1 MNTRPDPK
9 PTRYL
14 LLLVSLVGISLLALS
29 CSNSSPTEPDNV
41 ASTPEAG
48 PGSSSSSSNAE
59 DSSGDNSSGSNN
71 GDDGSSSNSADDSG
85 ESGSSGTDG
94 QPGSLKI
101 NLTDLP
107 TDEICQLWVYFE
119 ELRVKPDGG
128 PPVFVLQEFSGQ
140 TWDLL
145 TLRNGAEDE
154 MGEFVVEQGKYQFI
168 EILLDQSR
176 SSVVE
181 KDPETECDPVGETVA
196 LQIPSQKFK
205 VKGQPF
211 TVDSATEITIDFDA
225 DQSLKRKGSEKNP
238 KGWLLSPSVS
248 IVKVDP

>member
-1 MNTRPDPK
+1 MTKQLERC
-9 PTRYL
+9 L
-14 LLLVSLVGISLLALS
+14 LKSLFAVVALVAVALVAVACNS
-29 CSNSSPTEPDNV
+29 SSPTEPENV
-41 ASTPEAG
+41 ASAPA
-48 PGSSSSSSNAE
+48 SSST
-59 DSSGDNSSGSNN
+59 GSSGS
-71 GDDGSSSNSADDSG
+71 SSADDSG
-85 ESGSSGTDG
+85 TGDSGDSGGNDGSGSTDSAEGSGDSGDSGTSG
-94 QPGSLKI
+94 QPGSLTI

-128 PPVFVLQEFSGQ
+128 PPEFILQEFSGQ
-140 TWDLL
+140 AWDLL
-145 TLRNGAEDE
+145 TLRNGVEEE
-154 MGEFVVEQGKYQFI
+154 MGEFVIEQGKYQFI

-181 KDPETECDPVGETVA
+181 KHPDTECDPVGETVA

-238 KGWLLSPSVS
+238 KGWQLSPSVS
-248 IVKVDP
+248 IVEVNP

>member
-1 MNTRPDPK
+1 MNTEPDPK
-9 PTRYL
+9 LTKYL
-14 LLLVSLVGISLLALS
+14 LLLVCLVGISLVAVS
-29 CSNSSPTEPDNV
+29 CSNSSPTEPDSV
-41 ASTPEAG
+41 ASASETSPG
-48 PGSSSSSSNAE
+48 PGSSSSAE
-59 DSSGDNSSGSNN
+59 DSSSDSSSGSDS
-71 GDDGSSSNSADDSG
+71 GDGSGSSDSADNSG
-85 ESGSSGTDG
+85 DSGSSGTNG
-94 QPGSLKI
+94 QPGSLTI

-140 TWDLL
+140 AWDLL
-145 TLRNGAEDE
+145 TLRNGVEEE
-154 MGEFVVEQGKYQFI
+154 MGEFVVDQGKYQFI

-176 SSVVE
+176 SYVVE
-181 KDPETECDPVGETVA
+181 KDPDFDCDPVGETVA

-205 VKGQPF
+205 IKGQPF

-248 IVKVDP
+248 IVEVNP